1 MGQHF
6 WQNSKWTG
14 HKGREGHVLYQGVK
28 SQKQKAGLNSHRER
42 VKAEEEVRKPGK
54 MTEGSL
60 KDRGRPRWM
69 AHGRRDRKKASG
81 EGRRV

>member
-1 MGQHF
+1 MEE
-6 WQNSKWTG
+6 
-14 HKGREGHVLYQGVK
+14 RVA
-28 SQKQKAGLNSHRER
+28 AGER